1 MKWLLLLALILVLAL
16 LIWFFFGRPI
26 RKDAKA
32 AHRAD
37 TDHPATETTSAPVAA
52 AAVPAEASGT
62 ESAAQEPAAEVA
74 DEAPAAEEAAAEPVV
89 EEPVAEPAAAEPVA
103 EPVAEPAAEPA
114 ATEEPTE
121 AAAETDEAPADDVTD
136 ADTAAVVAEA
146 ESVTA
151 AAAAAETTTEP
162 EPEAA
167 ELVATEPEPA
177 PAETPEPEA
186 PAAEATPAATAA
198 PAEDDAAPYAGAVL
212 PAADGSSS
220 DAAYDIKGSSGKKY
234 HTTASPYYGRTKA
247 AVYFNSEESAEAAG
261 FVRASSDFYDRGKK
275 TETAE
280 TEQPLPPASSYGA
293 GSADPLE
300 DGSSPHPAYVVKGNI
315 RKDGAKRY
323 HTSASTAYKRTQ
335 AEVWF
340 DSEESAE
347 AAGFVIGF
355 KKKATA

>member
-1 MKWLLLLALILVLAL
+1 MKWPLLLALILVLAL

-37 TDHPATETTSAPVAA
+37 KEHPTTEAAEATDAPATA
-52 AAVPAEASGT
+52 AAVPAEAS
-62 ESAAQEPAAEVA
+62 
-74 DEAPAAEEAAAEPVV
+74 
-89 EEPVAEPAAAEPVA
+89 
-103 EPVAEPAAEPA
+103 VAEPAAETPA
-114 ATEEPTE
+114 VEEPATEEPTE
-121 AAAETDEAPADDVTD
+121 ASVEAEVAETATDDVTD

-151 AAAAAETTTEP
+151 AAAAAEPVVTEAVAA
-162 EPEAA
+162 EPEA
-167 ELVATEPEPA
+167 TEA
-177 PAETPEPEA
+177 AADETPVAAEPKATPAAEA
-186 PAAEATPAATAA
+186 PAATNG
-198 PAEDDAAPYAGAVL
+198 APYPGAVL
-212 PAADGSSS
+212 PAADGTSP

-247 AVYFNSEESAEAAG
+247 AVYFDSVESAEAAG
-261 FVRASSDFYDRGKK
+261 FVGASSDFYDRSKK
-275 TETAE
+275 ADTVETD
-280 TEQPLPPASSYGA
+280 QPLPPASSYGA

-300 DGSSPHPAYVVKGNI
+300 DGSSPHPTYVVKGNI

-340 DSEESAE
+340 DSESSAE
-347 AAGFVIGF
+347 AAGFVVGF
-355 KKKATA
+355 KKKTNA

>member
-16 LIWFFFGRPI
+16 LIWFFFGRPV

-37 TDHPATETTSAPVAA
+37 EDSPATETTSAPVAA
-52 AAVPAEASGT
+52 AAVPAEASVT
-62 ESAAQEPAAEVA
+62 ETVA
-74 DEAPAAEEAAAEPVV
+74 DEAPAAE
-89 EEPVAEPAAAEPVA
+89 
-103 EPVAEPAAEPA
+103 
-114 ATEEPTE
+114 AT
-121 AAAETDEAPADDVTD
+121 ADEAPAAQEPVEAPAAEASETPVAEVTE

-151 AAAAAETTTEP
+151 AAAAD
-162 EPEAA
+162 
-167 ELVATEPEPA
+167 A
-177 PAETPEPEA
+177 PAEPTVDDAETPAPTAEVTAEVTETA
-186 PAAEATPAATAA
+186 PAAEAPAATKG
-198 PAEDDAAPYAGAVL
+198 APYAGAVL

-220 DAAYDIKGSSGKKY
+220 DAAYTIKGSSGKKY

-247 AVYFNSEESAEAAG
+247 AVYFDTVESAEAAG
-261 FVRASSDFYDRGKK
+261 FVGASSDFYDRGKK
-275 TETAE
+275 AAAAE
-280 TEQPLPPASSYGA
+280 TEQPLPPASSYGT

-323 HTSASTAYKRTQ
+323 HTSASTAFKRTQ

-340 DSEESAE
+340 DSEASAE

-355 KKKATA
+355 KKKANA

>member
-1 MKWLLLLALILVLAL
+1 MKWPLLLALILVLVL

-37 TDHPATETTSAPVAA
+37 EDHPAAEDTSAPVAA
-52 AAVPAEASGT
+52 AAVSAEASV
-62 ESAAQEPAAEVA
+62 AETA
-74 DEAPAAEEAAAEPVV
+74 DETPATEAAVA
-89 EEPVAEPAAAEPVA
+89 EEPVAEEPAETAVEAEVA
-103 EPVAEPAAEPA
+103 ET
-114 ATEEPTE
+114 AT
-121 AAAETDEAPADDVTD
+121 DDVTD

-151 AAAAAETTTEP
+151 AAAADAETTEAEP
-162 EPEAA
+162 AAA
-167 ELVATEPEPA
+167 EAVTPEPA
-177 PAETPEPEA
+177 PVEAEPEAA
-186 PAAEATPAATAA
+186 PAAEAPAATNG
-198 PAEDDAAPYAGAVL
+198 APYAGAVL

-220 DAAYDIKGSSGKKY
+220 DAAYSIKGSSGKKY

-261 FVRASSDFYDRGKK
+261 FVRASSDFYDRSKK
-275 TETAE
+275 ADTAE

-323 HTSASTAYKRTQ
+323 HTSASTAFKRTQ

-340 DSEESAE
+340 DSEASAE
-347 AAGFVIGF
+347 AAGFVVGF
-355 KKKATA
+355 KKKANA

>member
-1 MKWLLLLALILVLAL
+1 MKWPLLLALILVLAL

-37 TDHPATETTSAPVAA
+37 KDHPATEDTSAPVAA
-52 AAVPAEASGT
+52 AAVPAEASVA
-62 ESAAQEPAAEVA
+62 EPAEEPAAE
-74 DEAPAAEEAAAEPVV
+74 
-89 EEPVAEPAAAEPVA
+89 EPAETAVEAEVA
-103 EPVAEPAAEPA
+103 
-114 ATEEPTE
+114 T
-121 AAAETDEAPADDVTD
+121 DDVTE

-151 AAAAAETTTEP
+151 AAAAAEATEP
-162 EPEAA
+162 AAAVAEAPEEEAPVAAEPEA
-167 ELVATEPEPA
+167 
-177 PAETPEPEA
+177 A
-186 PAAEATPAATAA
+186 PAAEAPAATK
-198 PAEDDAAPYAGAVL
+198 EAPYPGAVL

-247 AVYFNSEESAEAAG
+247 AVYFDSEESAEAAG
-261 FVRASSDFYDRGKK
+261 FVRASSDFYDRSKK
-275 TETAE
+275 ADAAE
-280 TEQPLPPASSYGA
+280 TDQPLPPASSYGA

-323 HTSASTAYKRTQ
+323 HTSASTAFKRTQ

-340 DSEESAE
+340 DSEASAE
-347 AAGFVIGF
+347 AAGFVVGF
-355 KKKATA
+355 KKKANA

>member
-32 AHRAD
+32 AHQAD
-37 TDHPATETTSAPVAA
+37 KDHPAADATDAPVAT
-52 AAVPAEASGT
+52 AAVPAEASV
-62 ESAAQEPAAEVA
+62 AEPTA
-74 DEAPAAEEAAAEPVV
+74 EAPAAEPA
-89 EEPVAEPAAAEPVA
+89 VA
-103 EPVAEPAAEPA
+103 
-114 ATEEPTE
+114 EEPTAQEPAE
-121 AAAETDEAPADDVTD
+121 ASVDAEVAVTASDDVTD

-151 AAAAAETTTEP
+151 AAADTAAEPVAEPAAEP
-162 EPEAA
+162 ETSAEAEPVAA
-167 ELVATEPEPA
+167 EAVAA
-177 PAETPEPEA
+177 PADAEA
-186 PAAEATPAATAA
+186 PAAKK
-198 PAEDDAAPYAGAVL
+198 DAPYPGAML
-212 PAADGSSS
+212 PAADGSSP

-247 AVYFNSEESAEAAG
+247 AVYFDSEESAEAAG
-261 FVRASSDFYDRGKK
+261 FVRASSDFYDRSKK
-275 TETAE
+275 AETTE
-280 TEQPLPPASSYGA
+280 TEQPLPPASNYGA

-323 HTSASTAYKRTQ
+323 HTTASTAYKRTQ

-340 DSEESAE
+340 DSEASAE
-347 AAGFVIGF
+347 AAGFVVGF
-355 KKKATA
+355 KKKANA

>member
-1 MKWLLLLALILVLAL
+1 MLKWLLLLALILVLAL

-32 AHRAD
+32 AHQ
-37 TDHPATETTSAPVAA
+37 TDDDSPATEPTSAPVAA
-52 AAVPAEASGT
+52 AAVPAETSVT
-62 ESAAQEPAAEVA
+62 EPVA
-74 DEAPAAEEAAAEPVV
+74 DETPAA
-89 EEPVAEPAAAEPVA
+89 
-103 EPVAEPAAEPA
+103 
-114 ATEEPTE
+114 
-121 AAAETDEAPADDVTD
+121 EAPADETAEASETSAAEVTE

-151 AAAAAETTTEP
+151 AAAAEATTEP
-162 EPEAA
+162 TADD
-167 ELVATEPEPA
+167 
-177 PAETPEPEA
+177 AETPAPTAEVIPETAPAEA
-186 PAAEATPAATAA
+186 PAATKG
-198 PAEDDAAPYAGAVL
+198 APYAGAVL

-220 DAAYDIKGSSGKKY
+220 DAAYSIKGSSGKKY

-247 AVYFNSEESAEAAG
+247 AVYFDSEESAEAAG
-261 FVRASSDFYDRGKK
+261 FVRASSDFYDRSKK
-275 TETAE
+275 ADTTE

-300 DGSSPHPAYVVKGNI
+300 DGSSPHATYVVKGNI

-340 DSEESAE
+340 DSEASAQ
-347 AAGFVIGF
+347 AAGFVVGF
-355 KKKATA
+355 KKKADA

>member
-1 MKWLLLLALILVLAL
+1 MKWPLLLALILVLVL

-37 TDHPATETTSAPVAA
+37 KDHPATEGTDATSAPVAA
-52 AAVPAEASGT
+52 AAVPAEASV
-62 ESAAQEPAAEVA
+62 AEPAAEAPVA
-74 DEAPAAEEAAAEPVV
+74 DAPAAEESAV
-89 EEPVAEPAAAEPVA
+89 EEPVAEEPAEAAVEAEVA
-103 EPVAEPAAEPA
+103 ET
-114 ATEEPTE
+114 AT
-121 AAAETDEAPADDVTD
+121 DDVTD

-151 AAAAAETTTEP
+151 AAAADAETTEAEP
-162 EPEAA
+162 AAAEAVTPEPAPVEAEPEAA
-167 ELVATEPEPA
+167 PA
-177 PAETPEPEA
+177 ADA
-186 PAAEATPAATAA
+186 PAATNG
-198 PAEDDAAPYAGAVL
+198 APYAGAVL

-220 DAAYDIKGSSGKKY
+220 DAAYSIKGSSGKKY

-261 FVRASSDFYDRGKK
+261 FVRASSDFYDRSKK
-275 TETAE
+275 ADTAE

-323 HTSASTAYKRTQ
+323 HTSASTAFKRTQ

-340 DSEESAE
+340 DSEASAE
-347 AAGFVIGF
+347 AAGFVVGF
-355 KKKATA
+355 KKKANA

>member
-26 RKDAKA
+26 RKGAKA

-37 TDHPATETTSAPVAA
+37 EDHSATETTNAPVAA
-52 AAVPAEASGT
+52 AAVPAEATVT
-62 ESAAQEPAAEVA
+62 EPEAEPAA
-74 DEAPAAEEAAAEPVV
+74 EAPAAEEPV
-89 EEPVAEPAAAEPVA
+89 EAPAEPAAA
-103 EPVAEPAAEPA
+103 
-114 ATEEPTE
+114 
-121 AAAETDEAPADDVTD
+121 AETTTETTTETTVEVTE

-151 AAAAAETTTEP
+151 EAAAADAVDSEPAPVAEP
-162 EPEAA
+162 A
-167 ELVATEPEPA
+167 ATEPAATKPAAEKTEEPVA
-177 PAETPEPEA
+177 EA
-186 PAAEATPAATAA
+186 PAATES
-198 PAEDDAAPYAGAVL
+198 APYPGAVL

-220 DAAYDIKGSSGKKY
+220 DAAYTIKGSSGKKY

-247 AVYFNSEESAEAAG
+247 AVYFDTVESAEAAG
-261 FVRASSDFYDRGKK
+261 FVGASSDFYDRGKK
-275 TETAE
+275 TVAAE
-280 TEQPLPPASSYGA
+280 TDQPLPPASSYGA

-323 HTSASTAYKRTQ
+323 HTSASTAFKRTQ

-355 KKKATA
+355 KKKANA

>member
-1 MKWLLLLALILVLAL
+1 MKWPLLLALILVLAL

-37 TDHPATETTSAPVAA
+37 KDHPATEGTSAPVAA
-52 AAVPAEASGT
+52 AAVPAEAS
-62 ESAAQEPAAEVA
+62 
-74 DEAPAAEEAAAEPVV
+74 
-89 EEPVAEPAAAEPVA
+89 
-103 EPVAEPAAEPA
+103 VAEPAAEAPA
-114 ATEEPTE
+114 ADAPDAEEPVAEEPAE
-121 AAAETDEAPADDVTD
+121 ASVEAEVAETAADDVTD

-151 AAAAAETTTEP
+151 AAAAEAETTEAEP
-162 EPEAA
+162 AAAEAVIAEPAPVEAEPEAA
-167 ELVATEPEPA
+167 PA
-177 PAETPEPEA
+177 ADA
-186 PAAEATPAATAA
+186 PAATNG
-198 PAEDDAAPYAGAVL
+198 APYAGAVL

-220 DAAYDIKGSSGKKY
+220 DAAYSIKGSSGKKY

-261 FVRASSDFYDRGKK
+261 FVRASSDFYDRSKK
-275 TETAE
+275 ADTAE

-323 HTSASTAYKRTQ
+323 HTSASTAFKRTQ

-340 DSEESAE
+340 DSEASAE
-347 AAGFVIGF
+347 AAGFVVGF
-355 KKKATA
+355 KKKANA

>member
-1 MKWLLLLALILVLAL
+1 MKWLLLLALILVLVL

-37 TDHPATETTSAPVAA
+37 KDHPAAEDTSAPVAA
-52 AAVPAEASGT
+52 AAVPAEAS
-62 ESAAQEPAAEVA
+62 
-74 DEAPAAEEAAAEPVV
+74 
-89 EEPVAEPAAAEPVA
+89 
-103 EPVAEPAAEPA
+103 VAEPAAEAPA
-114 ATEEPTE
+114 ADAPAAEEPAAEEPAE
-121 AAAETDEAPADDVTD
+121 AAVEAEVAETATDDVTD

-151 AAAAAETTTEP
+151 AAAADAETTEAEP
-162 EPEAA
+162 AAA
-167 ELVATEPEPA
+167 EAVTPEPA
-177 PAETPEPEA
+177 PVEAEPEAA
-186 PAAEATPAATAA
+186 PAAEAPAATNG
-198 PAEDDAAPYAGAVL
+198 APYAGAVL

-220 DAAYDIKGSSGKKY
+220 DAAYSIKGSSGKKY

-261 FVRASSDFYDRGKK
+261 FVRASSDFYDRSKK
-275 TETAE
+275 ADTAE

-323 HTSASTAYKRTQ
+323 HTSASTAFKRTQ

-340 DSEESAE
+340 DSEASAE
-347 AAGFVIGF
+347 AAGFVVGF
-355 KKKATA
+355 KKKANA

>member
-1 MKWLLLLALILVLAL
+1 MKWPLLLALILVLAL

-37 TDHPATETTSAPVAA
+37 KDHPADEGTEATSAPVAA
-52 AAVPAEASGT
+52 AAVPAEAS
-62 ESAAQEPAAEVA
+62 
-74 DEAPAAEEAAAEPVV
+74 
-89 EEPVAEPAAAEPVA
+89 
-103 EPVAEPAAEPA
+103 VAEPAAEAPAGDAPVAEEPA
-114 ATEEPTE
+114 AEEPAE
-121 AAAETDEAPADDVTD
+121 AAVEADVTETATDDVTD

-151 AAAAAETTTEP
+151 AAAADAETTEAEP
-162 EPEAA
+162 AAA
-167 ELVATEPEPA
+167 EVVTPEPA
-177 PAETPEPEA
+177 PVEAEPEAA
-186 PAAEATPAATAA
+186 PAAEAPAATNG
-198 PAEDDAAPYAGAVL
+198 APYAGAVL

-220 DAAYDIKGSSGKKY
+220 DAAYSIKGSSGKKY

-247 AVYFNSEESAEAAG
+247 AVYFDSEESAEAAG
-261 FVRASSDFYDRGKK
+261 FVRASSDFYDRSKK
-275 TETAE
+275 ADTAE

-323 HTSASTAYKRTQ
+323 HTSASTAFKRTQ

-340 DSEESAE
+340 DSEASAE
-347 AAGFVIGF
+347 AAGFVVGF
-355 KKKATA
+355 KKKANA

>member
-37 TDHPATETTSAPVAA
+37 KGHPATETTSAPVAA
-52 AAVPAEASGT
+52 ATVPAEASEA

-74 DEAPAAEEAAAEPVV
+74 DEAPAADEPVAEAAAEPVV
-89 EEPVAEPAAAEPVA
+89 E
-103 EPVAEPAAEPA
+103 PAAEKPA
-114 ATEEPTE
+114 E
-121 AAAETDEAPADDVTD
+121 AAVETDETPADDVTD

-162 EPEAA
+162 EPEPEPEAA
-167 ELVATEPEPA
+167 EQAATEPEPA

-186 PAAEATPAATAA
+186 PAAETTPAATTATADTEQEAA
-198 PAEDDAAPYAGAVL
+198 PAAEAPAEANAAPYAGAVL

-247 AVYFNSEESAEAAG
+247 AVYFDSEESAEAAG

-275 TETAE
+275 AETAE
-280 TEQPLPPASSYGA
+280 TEQPLPPTSSYGA

-340 DSEESAE
+340 DSEASAE

>member
-32 AHRAD
+32 APQAD
-37 TDHPATETTSAPVAA
+37 KEHPTTEAAEATDAPVTD
-52 AAVPAEASGT
+52 AAVPAEA
-62 ESAAQEPAAEVA
+62 PA
-74 DEAPAAEEAAAEPVV
+74 V
-89 EEPVAEPAAAEPVA
+89 EEPATEEPTKASVEAEAE
-103 EPVAEPAAEPA
+103 VAEPAAE
-114 ATEEPTE
+114 
-121 AAAETDEAPADDVTD
+121 DVTD

-151 AAAAAETTTEP
+151 AAAAAEPVVTEP
-162 EPEAA
+162 VAAEPETAEAEADETPVAA
-167 ELVATEPEPA
+167 EPKATPA
-177 PAETPEPEA
+177 AEA
-186 PAAEATPAATAA
+186 PAATN
-198 PAEDDAAPYAGAVL
+198 AAPYPGAVL
-212 PAADGSSS
+212 PAADGTSP

-247 AVYFNSEESAEAAG
+247 AVYFDSEESAEAAG
-261 FVRASSDFYDRGKK
+261 FVGASSDFYDRSKK
-275 TETAE
+275 ADTAE
-280 TEQPLPPASSYGA
+280 TDQPLPPASNYGA

-300 DGSSPHPAYVVKGNI
+300 DGSSPHPTYVVKGNI

-340 DSEESAE
+340 DSETSAE
-347 AAGFVIGF
+347 AAGFVVGF
-355 KKKATA
+355 KKKASA

>member
-1 MKWLLLLALILVLAL
+1 MKWLLLLALILVLVL
-16 LIWFFFGRPI
+16 MIWFFFGRPI

-37 TDHPATETTSAPVAA
+37 KDHPATEGTDATSAPVAA
-52 AAVPAEASGT
+52 A
-62 ESAAQEPAAEVA
+62 
-74 DEAPAAEEAAAEPVV
+74 DAPAADAPAV
-89 EEPVAEPAAAEPVA
+89 EEPVAEEPSEAAVVA
-103 EPVAEPAAEPA
+103 ETA
-114 ATEEPTE
+114 
-121 AAAETDEAPADDVTD
+121 TDEVTD

-151 AAAAAETTTEP
+151 AAAAETEAEPVATEAVTAEP
-162 EPEAA
+162 APVEAEPEA
-167 ELVATEPEPA
+167 
-177 PAETPEPEA
+177 A
-186 PAAEATPAATAA
+186 PAAEAPAATNG
-198 PAEDDAAPYAGAVL
+198 APYAGAVL

-220 DAAYDIKGSSGKKY
+220 DAAYSIKGSSGKKY

-247 AVYFNSEESAEAAG
+247 AVYFDSEESAEAAG
-261 FVRASSDFYDRGKK
+261 FVRASSDFYDRSKK
-275 TETAE
+275 ADAAE

-323 HTSASTAYKRTQ
+323 HTSASTAFKRTQ

-340 DSEESAE
+340 DSEASAE
-347 AAGFVIGF
+347 AAGFVVGF
-355 KKKATA
+355 KKKANA

>member
-32 AHRAD
+32 AHGAD
-37 TDHPATETTSAPVAA
+37 EDSPATETTSAPVAA
-52 AAVPAEASGT
+52 AAVPAEVAVT
-62 ESAAQEPAAEVA
+62 EPVSEETPADKGPADEAPAAEAPA
-74 DEAPAAEEAAAEPVV
+74 DEAPAAEESV
-89 EEPVAEPAAAEPVA
+89 
-103 EPVAEPAAEPA
+103 
-114 ATEEPTE
+114 
-121 AAAETDEAPADDVTD
+121 EAPTAEVTE

-151 AAAAAETTTEP
+151 AAAAADATA

-167 ELVATEPEPA
+167 EPTVDE
-177 PAETPEPEA
+177 AETPAPTAEVTAESA
-186 PAAEATPAATAA
+186 PAAEAPAATKG
-198 PAEDDAAPYAGAVL
+198 APYAGAVL

-220 DAAYDIKGSSGKKY
+220 DAAYTIKGSSGKKY
-234 HTTASPYYGRTKA
+234 HITASPYYGRTKA
-247 AVYFNSEESAEAAG
+247 AVYFDTVESAEAAG
-261 FVRASSDFYDRGKK
+261 FVGASSDFYDRGKK
-275 TETAE
+275 TAAAE
-280 TEQPLPPASSYGA
+280 TEQPLPPASSYGT

-323 HTSASTAYKRTQ
+323 HTSASTAFKRTQ

-340 DSEESAE
+340 DSEASAE
-347 AAGFVIGF
+347 AAGFEIGF
-355 KKKATA
+355 KKKANA

>member
-1 MKWLLLLALILVLAL
+1 MKWPLLLALILVLAL

-37 TDHPATETTSAPVAA
+37 KDSPATETTSAPVAA
-52 AAVPAEASGT
+52 AAVPAE
-62 ESAAQEPAAEVA
+62 ESATEPVSAETPAAAAPAEEAPAAEAPA
-74 DEAPAAEEAAAEPVV
+74 DEAPAAEESV
-89 EEPVAEPAAAEPVA
+89 EA
-103 EPVAEPAAEPA
+103 PAAEV
-114 ATEEPTE
+114 TE
-121 AAAETDEAPADDVTD
+121 

-151 AAAAAETTTEP
+151 AAAAADATA

-167 ELVATEPEPA
+167 EPTVDAAETPAPTAEVTAESAPEPA
-177 PAETPEPEA
+177 PAAEA
-186 PAAEATPAATAA
+186 PAATKG
-198 PAEDDAAPYAGAVL
+198 APYAGAVL

-220 DAAYDIKGSSGKKY
+220 DAAYTIKGSSGKKY

-247 AVYFNSEESAEAAG
+247 AVYFDTVESAEAAG
-261 FVRASSDFYDRGKK
+261 FVGASSDFYDRGKK
-275 TETAE
+275 NAAAE
-280 TEQPLPPASSYGA
+280 TEQPLPPASSYGT

-323 HTSASTAYKRTQ
+323 HTSASTAFKRTQ

-340 DSEESAE
+340 DSEASAE

-355 KKKATA
+355 KKKANA

>member
-1 MKWLLLLALILVLAL
+1 MKWPLLLALILVLAL

-37 TDHPATETTSAPVAA
+37 EDHPAAEDTSAPVAA
-52 AAVPAEASGT
+52 AAVSAETVA
-62 ESAAQEPAAEVA
+62 EPAGET
-74 DEAPAAEEAAAEPVV
+74 PTTEAAVA
-89 EEPVAEPAAAEPVA
+89 EEPVAEEPAETAVEAEVA
-103 EPVAEPAAEPA
+103 ET
-114 ATEEPTE
+114 AT
-121 AAAETDEAPADDVTD
+121 DDVTD

-151 AAAAAETTTEP
+151 AAAADAETTEAEP
-162 EPEAA
+162 AAA
-167 ELVATEPEPA
+167 EAVTPEPA
-177 PAETPEPEA
+177 PVEAEPEAA
-186 PAAEATPAATAA
+186 PAAEAPAATNG
-198 PAEDDAAPYAGAVL
+198 APYAGAVL

-220 DAAYDIKGSSGKKY
+220 DAAYSIKGSSGKKY

-261 FVRASSDFYDRGKK
+261 FVRASSDFYDRSKK
-275 TETAE
+275 ADTAE

-323 HTSASTAYKRTQ
+323 HTSASTAFKRTQ

-340 DSEESAE
+340 DSEASAE
-347 AAGFVIGF
+347 AAGFVVGF
-355 KKKATA
+355 KKKANA

>member
-37 TDHPATETTSAPVAA
+37 KDHPTTEVDEATSAPVA
-52 AAVPAEASGT
+52 AAVPAEAS
-62 ESAAQEPAAEVA
+62 
-74 DEAPAAEEAAAEPVV
+74 
-89 EEPVAEPAAAEPVA
+89 
-103 EPVAEPAAEPA
+103 VAEPAAEAPA
-114 ATEEPTE
+114 AVEPVAEEPAE
-121 AAAETDEAPADDVTD
+121 ASVEAEVAETATDDVTE

-151 AAAAAETTTEP
+151 AAAADAETEAEP
-162 EPEAA
+162 
-167 ELVATEPEPA
+167 VATEAVTAEPA
-177 PAETPEPEA
+177 PVEAGPEAA
-186 PAAEATPAATAA
+186 PAAEKPAATNG
-198 PAEDDAAPYAGAVL
+198 APYAGAVL

-220 DAAYDIKGSSGKKY
+220 DAAYSIKGSSGKKY

-247 AVYFNSEESAEAAG
+247 AVYFDSEESAEAAG
-261 FVRASSDFYDRGKK
+261 FVRASSDFYDRSKK
-275 TETAE
+275 ADTAE

-323 HTSASTAYKRTQ
+323 HTSASTAFKRTQ

-340 DSEESAE
+340 DSEASAE
-347 AAGFVIGF
+347 AAGFVVGF
-355 KKKATA
+355 KKKANA

>member
-1 MKWLLLLALILVLAL
+1 MKWPLLLALILVLAL

-32 AHRAD
+32 AHRED
-37 TDHPATETTSAPVAA
+37 EDRPTDEATSAPVAA
-52 AAVPAEASGT
+52 AAVPAEASV
-62 ESAAQEPAAEVA
+62 EAEVS
-74 DEAPAAEEAAAEPVV
+74 EVTET
-89 EEPVAEPAAAEPVA
+89 
-103 EPVAEPAAEPA
+103 
-114 ATEEPTE
+114 AT
-121 AAAETDEAPADDVTD
+121 DDVTE

-151 AAAAAETTTEP
+151 AAAAEADAETTEAEP
-162 EPEAA
+162 AAA
-167 ELVATEPEPA
+167 EAVTPEPA
-177 PAETPEPEA
+177 PVAAEPESA
-186 PAAEATPAATAA
+186 PAAEAPAATNG
-198 PAEDDAAPYAGAVL
+198 APYPGAVL

-247 AVYFNSEESAEAAG
+247 AVYFDSEESAEAAG
-261 FVRASSDFYDRGKK
+261 FVRASSDFYDRSKK
-275 TETAE
+275 ADTAA

-323 HTSASTAYKRTQ
+323 HTSASTAFKRTQ
-335 AEVWF
+335 PEVWF
-340 DSEESAE
+340 DSEASAE
-347 AAGFVIGF
+347 AAGFVVGF
-355 KKKATA
+355 KKKANA

>member
-1 MKWLLLLALILVLAL
+1 MKWLLLLALILVLAV
-16 LIWFFFGRPI
+16 LIWFFFGRSI

-32 AHRAD
+32 AHGAD
-37 TDHPATETTSAPVAA
+37 KDHPATETTSAPVAA
-52 AAVPAEASGT
+52 AAVPAEASET
-62 ESAAQEPAAEVA
+62 ESAAEEPVEVAA
-74 DEAPAAEEAAAEPVV
+74 DEAPAAEA
-89 EEPVAEPAAAEPVA
+89 PAAD
-103 EPVAEPAAEPA
+103 EPAAEAPA
-114 ATEEPTE
+114 TDTETVESPE
-121 AAAETDEAPADDVTD
+121 AADVVTD

-151 AAAAAETTTEP
+151 AAAAADATA

-167 ELVATEPEPA
+167 EPAAAEVEPA
-177 PAETPEPEA
+177 KAAQAEA
-186 PAAEATPAATAA
+186 PAASNG
-198 PAEDDAAPYAGAVL
+198 APYAGAVL

-247 AVYFNSEESAEAAG
+247 AVYFNSEEAAEAAG
-261 FVRASSDFYDRGKK
+261 FVRASSDFYDRSKK
-275 TETAE
+275 AETVE
-280 TEQPLPPASSYGA
+280 TEQPLPPASSYGV

-340 DSEESAE
+340 DSEASAE

>member
-1 MKWLLLLALILVLAL
+1 MKWLLLLALILVLVL

-37 TDHPATETTSAPVAA
+37 KDHPATEGASAPVAA
-52 AAVPAEASGT
+52 ATVPAEAS
-62 ESAAQEPAAEVA
+62 AAEPAAEAPAA
-74 DEAPAAEEAAAEPVV
+74 DAPAAEE
-89 EEPVAEPAAAEPVA
+89 
-103 EPVAEPAAEPA
+103 PAAEEPA
-114 ATEEPTE
+114 E
-121 AAAETDEAPADDVTD
+121 AAVEAEVAETATDDVTD

-151 AAAAAETTTEP
+151 AAAADAETTEAEP
-162 EPEAA
+162 AAA
-167 ELVATEPEPA
+167 EAVTPEPA
-177 PAETPEPEA
+177 PVEAEPEAA
-186 PAAEATPAATAA
+186 PAAEAPAATNG
-198 PAEDDAAPYAGAVL
+198 APYAGAVL

-220 DAAYDIKGSSGKKY
+220 DAAYSIKGSSGKKY

-261 FVRASSDFYDRGKK
+261 FVRASSDFYDRSKK
-275 TETAE
+275 ADTAE

-323 HTSASTAYKRTQ
+323 HTSASTAFKRTQ

-340 DSEESAE
+340 DSEASAE
-347 AAGFVIGF
+347 AAGFVVGF
-355 KKKATA
+355 KKKANA

>member
-37 TDHPATETTSAPVAA
+37 EDHPAAEDTGAPVAA
-52 AAVPAEASGT
+52 AAVPAEAS
-62 ESAAQEPAAEVA
+62 
-74 DEAPAAEEAAAEPVV
+74 
-89 EEPVAEPAAAEPVA
+89 VAEPADET
-103 EPVAEPAAEPA
+103 PA
-114 ATEEPTE
+114 TE
-121 AAAETDEAPADDVTD
+121 AAVAEEPKAEEPAETAVEAEVAETATDDVTE

-151 AAAAAETTTEP
+151 AAAAADATEAP
-162 EPEAA
+162 EEDVPVAAEPEAS
-167 ELVATEPEPA
+167 PA
-177 PAETPEPEA
+177 AEA
-186 PAAEATPAATAA
+186 PAATK
-198 PAEDDAAPYAGAVL
+198 DAPYPGAVL

-247 AVYFNSEESAEAAG
+247 AVYFDSVESAEAAG
-261 FVRASSDFYDRGKK
+261 FIGASSDFYDRSKK
-275 TETAE
+275 ADTAE
-280 TEQPLPPASSYGA
+280 TDQPLPPASSYGA

-323 HTSASTAYKRTQ
+323 HTSASTAFKRTQ
-335 AEVWF
+335 PEVWF
-340 DSEESAE
+340 DSEASAE
-347 AAGFVIGF
+347 AAGFVVGF
-355 KKKATA
+355 KKKANA

>member
-16 LIWFFFGRPI
+16 LVWFFFGRPI

-37 TDHPATETTSAPVAA
+37 KDHPSTETTSAPVAA
-52 AAVPAEASGT
+52 ATVPAEAS
-62 ESAAQEPAAEVA
+62 EAEAAAEEPAAEVA
-74 DEAPAAEEAAAEPVV
+74 DEAPAAETPAVEAPVAEVPAAEEPVV
-89 EEPVAEPAAAEPVA
+89 EAP
-103 EPVAEPAAEPA
+103 
-114 ATEEPTE
+114 
-121 AAAETDEAPADDVTD
+121 AETADDVTD

-151 AAAAAETTTEP
+151 AAAAAADATA

-167 ELVATEPEPA
+167 EAAEPA
-177 PAETPEPEA
+177 AAEAEPAKTTEPEA
-186 PAAEATPAATAA
+186 PAAEAPAASNG
-198 PAEDDAAPYAGAVL
+198 APYPGAVL

-247 AVYFNSEESAEAAG
+247 AVYFNSEEAAEAAG

-275 TETAE
+275 AETAE

-340 DSEESAE
+340 DSEASAE

-355 KKKATA
+355 KKKTTA